1 MAAASA
7 LSSVPPGHGSAACGD
22 DQQRV
27 KASRALRSLQK
38 LLGRSGRKNP
48 RLGEDFIKWADEESI
63 LKIITNTYDYVREY
77 IDKDAPGGK
86 EHIGYIVDRTGFEEF
101 KRWALKDVKLPD
113 MAEVN
118 ERIYWSGVKY

>member
-1 MAAASA
+1 M
-7 LSSVPPGHGSAACGD
+7 
-22 DQQRV
+22 
-27 KASRALRSLQK
+27 
-38 LLGRSGRKNP
+38 GRSGRKNP

-118 ERIYWSGVKY
+118 KRIYWSGVKY